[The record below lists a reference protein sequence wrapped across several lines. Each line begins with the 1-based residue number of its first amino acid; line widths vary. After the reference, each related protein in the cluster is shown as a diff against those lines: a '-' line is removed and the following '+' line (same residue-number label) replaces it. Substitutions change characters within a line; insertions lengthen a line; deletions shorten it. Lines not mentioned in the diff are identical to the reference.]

1 MRIPTVVVALALLAT
16 ISFAQGPAAP
26 APVQGP
32 MAAPPAKPTKID
44 FSIPMKPIKQRDLSF
59 QMLRNRWT
67 FIYYFSPTCP
77 HCQHT
82 FPVIKAMRDKYEKK
96 GMAFAAVV
104 TGYASPEDIKVF
116 DADRKIDMLAFQ
128 DDTKRFGQLYGTGSV
143 PVMFLVA
150 PDGTF
155 QLWNASDSATLAI
168 IETEIKKNLKVK

>member
-1 MRIPTVVVALALLAT
+1 VRILTLVALASLAT

-26 APVQGP
+26 GPVQGP

-44 FSIPMKPIKQRDLSF
+44 FAIPMKPIKQSDLSF

-67 FIYYFSPTCP
+67 LIYYFSPTCP

-82 FPVIKAMRDKYEKK
+82 FPVIKAMRDKYQKN
-96 GMAFAAVV
+96 GMAFAAIV
-104 TGYASPEDIKVF
+104 TGFASQEDIKVF
-116 DADRKIDMLAFQ
+116 DADRKIDMMAFQ

-155 QLWNASDSATLAI
+155 QLWNASDSATLAT
-168 IETEIKKNLKVK
+168 IEAEIKKNIKAK